1 MANNN
6 IQNNQNISNKELL
19 DFLIKKFDGI
29 DQKFV
34 AIDHKFDAIDQKF
47 LGIDKRFD
55 AIDQK
60 FVAIDQKFLGID
72 KRFDAIDQKF
82 VAIDQKFLGIDK
94 QFDVFKN
101 EYVADYKGLADLMM
115 NQFEKFYEKLDQKAD
130 KSDIDAVLTRI
141 TQLSDKVDDYRADQI
156 GLKRQ
161 VDKHEKWHRQTA
173 TKIGLKLIPEA

>member
-34 AIDHKFDAIDQKF
+34 AIDQKFDAIDQKFDAIDQKFDAIDQKF

-55 AIDQK
+55 
-60 FVAIDQKFLGID
+60 
-72 KRFDAIDQKF
+72 
-82 VAIDQKFLGIDK
+82 AIDQKFLGIDK

>member
-34 AIDHKFDAIDQKF
+34 AIDQKFDAIDQKFDAIDQKF

-55 AIDQK
+55 
-60 FVAIDQKFLGID
+60 
-72 KRFDAIDQKF
+72 
-82 VAIDQKFLGIDK
+82 AIDQKFLGIDK